1 MSCSICW
8 DLFNDSSEIDCSPC
22 GHIFHSQ
29 CIRVNLSVHN
39 RLSCPCCRNEI
50 RDLKDLK
57 RVFLRTEQQMEINK
71 LKDEIGSLEKTI
83 ESLKKEKKK
92 CALCFFLMK
101 MKRFQLKNN
110 SKSKYLND

>member
-83 ESLKKEKKK
+83 ESLKKEKKNM
-92 CALCFFLMK
+92 CFMLFSHENEK
-101 MKRFQLKNN
+101 ISIEKQLKE
-110 SKSKYLND
+110 